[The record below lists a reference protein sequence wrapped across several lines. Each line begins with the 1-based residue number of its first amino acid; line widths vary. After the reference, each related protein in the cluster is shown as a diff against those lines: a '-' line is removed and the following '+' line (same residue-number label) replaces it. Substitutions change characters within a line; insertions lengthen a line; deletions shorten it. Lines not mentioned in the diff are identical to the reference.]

1 MWSLSKKES
10 TMIESEVRDLEYWWN
25 NRILTKYRQ
34 KIFKTLDG
42 RIVIE
47 IEQNKISQG
56 TTITNTIDLI
66 ARQTIDNLKDKYF
79 RKSKYEY
86 FNNLIDLIPFKIM
99 DILKFILK
107 KITNYT
113 EFNNSLKSI
122 IWIEHYPANVY
133 FFKEDKYAIVTFEN
147 KYINPNWFHYSKEEL
162 AKKINCDL
170 NQL

>member
-10 TMIESEVRDLEYWWN
+10 TMIENEERDLEYWWN

-42 RIVIE
+42 RIIIE

-66 ARQTIDNLKDKYF
+66 AWQTIENLKDKYF
-79 RKSKYEY
+79 RKSKYDY
-86 FNNLIDLIPFKIM
+86 FNTLIDLIPFKIM

-107 KITNYT
+107 K
-113 EFNNSLKSI
+113 
-122 IWIEHYPANVY
+122 
-133 FFKEDKYAIVTFEN
+133 
-147 KYINPNWFHYSKEEL
+147 
-162 AKKINCDL
+162 
-170 NQL
+170 